1 MENFSALLNQHT
13 FTSEVNHCGQLT
25 AAKHFTAHGQLHLLE
40 SGSVRILRKGQREL
54 LMDRPSMV
62 FFPTGVTHRVEPVQ
76 SNTPPKLIS
85 ANVTFSANQSSLLV
99 NALPDVMYL
108 QLTPDCAVSGTARW
122 LINEIQTQRFG
133 KQAMLNRLG
142 EMFIL
147 QILRHATE
155 HGNLQEGTVSA
166 INHPQMSKVIN
177 HIHQD
182 PAYHWTLDNLSSIA
196 AMSRSKF
203 AEQFK
208 QLVGQTPNEYITGL
222 RLTLAQKLLKNN
234 KPVNYVAGEVGYE
247 HGSALARIFKK
258 KLGLSPRQW
267 LQQSKQNS
275 AQQAI
280 I

>member
-1 MENFSALLNQHT
+1 MENLSALLNQHT
-13 FTSEVNHCGQLT
+13 FTSEVNHCGTLS
-25 AAKHFTAHGQLHLLE
+25 AAKHFGTTGQLHLLE
-40 SGSVRILRKGQREL
+40 SGKVRITRKGQREL

-62 FFPTGVTHRVEPVQ
+62 FFPTGVAHRIEPVQ
-76 SNTPPKLIS
+76 TNADARLIS
-85 ANVTFSANQSSLLV
+85 ASVTFSANQSSLLV
-99 NALPDVMYL
+99 NSLPEVMYL

-122 LINEIQTQRFG
+122 LLNEIQTQRFG

-166 INHPQMSKVIN
+166 INHPQMSRVIN
-177 HIHQD
+177 QIHQD
-182 PAYHWTLDNLSSIA
+182 PAYHWTLDNLASIA

-208 QLVGQTPNEYITGL
+208 HLVGQTPNEYITGL

-267 LQQSKQNS
+267 LQQAKRNS
-275 AQQAI
+275 TAQAAI
-280 I
+280 